1 MQNPVEDGRGD
12 DAVAKDLAPAAE
24 ALVAR
29 EDHRA
34 SLVAAADE
42 LKEEIGAGAIDR
54 QVADLGDDQ
63 QSRHGVDLE
72 ALVES
77 VEVSLAQAPV
87 QFALFAVRPLGI
99 KEQAEAIFEA
109 QLGELGVAELALEG
123 LGESR

>member
-72 ALVES
+72 ALV
-77 VEVSLAQAPV
+77 
-87 QFALFAVRPLGI
+87 AVRPLGI